1 MTPIRRRLSGSLRV
15 AQRYVKDVASG
26 TRFATR
32 LSSPFLPIRAEIQQ
46 KIRRTESFA
55 AKHHNIS
62 KGAACLHGLILAPNE
77 VFSFWKLVGQP
88 SHKRDFLP
96 SRSLVNGRAVLDD
109 GGGLCQLAGILYHLS
124 LVCGLDVLERHAH
137 SRDLY
142 TEEDRFTPLGADAA
156 VAFGHKDLRLRNPYA
171 SPLQFLVE
179 VGAESLSAM
188 LCAEMALDV
197 FEVSFVRLPDEG
209 QIRKVETFAL
219 KANETAPKWI
229 ATSSYRID

>member
-1 MTPIRRRLSGSLRV
+1 MPIRRRLSGSLRA

-32 LSSPFLPIRAEIQQ
+32 LSLPCLPIRVEIQQ

-62 KGAACLHGLILAPNE
+62 KGASHVHGLILAPNE
-77 VFSFWKLVGQP
+77 VFSFWKLVGKP
-88 SHKRDFLP
+88 SHTRDFLP

-124 LVCGLDVLERHAH
+124 LVCGLDILERHAH

-142 TEEDRFTPLGADAA
+142 TEEERFTPLGADAA
-156 VAFGHKDLRLRNPYA
+156 VAFGYKDLRLRNPYP
-171 SPLQFLVE
+171 SPLQLLVE
-179 VGAESLSAM
+179 VGVESLSAT
-188 LCAEMALDV
+188 LCAEMVLDAV
-197 FEVSFVRLPDEG
+197 AVSFVRFPDEG
-209 QIRKVETFAL
+209 NIRKVETFAQ
-219 KANETAPKWI
+219 KASEAAPKWV
-229 ATSSYRID
+229 ASSSYRID